1 MNAAAFALPWLRTLA
16 GVFESAGRP
25 LYAVG
30 GVVRNALMDLPAS
43 DVDVCGPATPDEV
56 ARMCEGT
63 PVRAVLR
70 AAHFGTVELHVTDG
84 EGRHMAEYT
93 TFRVDSYRGGHQPS
107 AVRFAETPEVD
118 ALRRDFSVNA
128 LYRRLHADPAEPA
141 EVLDPT
147 GGLAHMRQGVLHT
160 VTPDPDQVLKDD
172 GLRILRAARFQA
184 ELGFTPTPALLASAT
199 KYAHLLREIA
209 MERLRDELVK
219 LLCADTRYPTLARAV
234 PPVQAGLHMVLAIGA
249 WQPLFG
255 VLRPDETAIDAL
267 RFYQPPEGVPPV
279 AGKLALL
286 FWHESPDALT
296 ERLLAL
302 RFSQREAAFAGDAL
316 RVNQGVLAA
325 SLTRMDAVRLG
336 LPPLRHAL
344 AALRALA
351 LAGEPLADVATRAEA
366 LLTVLQSGVPLSLAA
381 LPVNGHDLLPLC
393 RERGLPARL
402 VGQTLQTLW
411 HDAVEAQIPN
421 ERAALLTRAR
431 TLLDAAKAAGAH

>member
-1 MNAAAFALPWLRTLA
+1 MNAAAFAAPWLLTLA
-16 GVFESAGRP
+16 SVFERGGKP

-30 GVVRNALMDLPAS
+30 GAVRNALMDLPAS
-43 DVDVCGPATPDEV
+43 DVDVCGPATPEEV
-56 ARMCEGT
+56 ARLCEGT

-70 AAHFGTVELHVTDG
+70 AAHFGTVELHVADS

-128 LYRRLHADPAEPA
+128 LYRRLHADPAMPA

-209 MERLRDELVK
+209 MERLRDELGK
-219 LLCADTRYPTLARAV
+219 LLVADTRYPTLTRSVPAVEAGLGTVRAV
-234 PPVQAGLHMVLAIGA
+234 GA
-249 WQPLFG
+249 WGSLFG
-255 VLRPDETAIDAL
+255 LLRPDGSAIIAT
-267 RFYQPPEGVPPV
+267 RFYQPPEGTPPV

-286 FWHESPDALT
+286 FWRESPDAVAG
-296 ERLLAL
+296 RMLAL

-316 RVNQGVLAA
+316 RATQGVLAA
-325 SLTRMDAVRLG
+325 SLTRMDAVCLG
-336 LPPLRHAL
+336 LPSLRHAA

-351 LAGEPLADVATRAEA
+351 TAGESLAGAAERAEA
-366 LLTVLQSGVPLSLAA
+366 LLAVLGNCVPLSLAA

-393 RERGLPARL
+393 RERGLPARF
-402 VGQTLQTLW
+402 VGQMLQSLW
-411 HDAVEAQIPN
+411 HDAVEGLIPN
-421 ERAALLTRAR
+421 DRAALMAHARA
-431 TLLDAAKAAGAH
+431 LLDAARAAAPH